1 MYKRHKAKTEG
12 LPKLVAVVGPTASG
26 KTDLAI
32 SLCRK
37 FKGEVISADSRQFY
51 RGMRIGAAIPDGKW
65 RTVRGRR
72 AYYVDGV
79 PHHLMSFRSPAKPL
93 TAAIFRRMAMRK
105 AREIAGRGH
114 VPFLVGGTG
123 LYISA
128 VVDNFDIPKAPPDPA
143 FRARMEKRS
152 TSDLWK
158 ELKKKD
164 SEYCA
169 RISSRNRRYIIRALE
184 ATHATGKPFSASRR
198 TQKPVFDVLQ
208 IGITRPR
215 EQLYRRIDCRVDRMM
230 EEGLLAEARRLG
242 KRYGWNIPTMSSLGH
257 RQLGEFLRGEVT
269 LSEAWRLIK
278 RDTRHYAKRQMTWF
292 RRDKRI
298 KWVKGVAQAEKEVKR
313 FLK

>member
-1 MYKRHKAKTEG
+1 M
-12 LPKLVAVVGPTASG
+12 AVVGPTASG

-65 RTVRGRR
+65 RREDGRR

-93 TAAIFRRMAMRK
+93 TAAVFRRMAMRK

-114 VPFLVGGTG
+114 APFLVGGTG

-164 SEYCA
+164 PEYCA

-184 ATHATGKPFSASRR
+184 AIHATGKPFSAGRR
-198 TQKPVFDVLQ
+198 TQNPVFDVLQ
-208 IGITRPR
+208 IGITKPR

-257 RQLGEFLRGEVT
+257 RQLGGFLRGEVT
-269 LSEAWRLIK
+269 LPEARRLIK

-298 KWVKGVAQAEKEVKR
+298 KWVRGVSQAEKEVKR